1 MIIFGQVEA
10 GLANPYG
17 ASRDILN
24 IHSTIGWSLA
34 GVLALLT
41 GCYVA
46 RQKDPANL
54 PRGFLALDV
63 VLAGLVI
70 TQVYLGDKL
79 VWVYGLH
86 TVRGGSH
93 PSGGWCRDPLR
104 RDRIADQRHRRLPRR
119 QQPSLRDSAAPQP
132 GAPHHRPVRSPSPS
146 TWPVRSTRWRNGCS
160 DLALPVSGF
169 HDVGWYNLVACS
181 GIDRG
186 RRVLRNCWR
195 CRCQGSIL
203 GQTAMMLWH
212 AMASRSCW

>member
-1 MIIFGQVEA
+1 MPMLELLPPLNDKNLPWLDVIHPIVVHFVIAMALITVVFDVIGVISGKKNLFEVSFWNLIVATVAIFVAIIFGQVEA

-41 GCYVA
+41 GWRYVA

-86 TVRGGSH
+86 TVPVVEAIRGG
-93 PSGGWCRDPLR
+93 
-104 RDRIADQRHRRLPRR
+104 
-119 QQPSLRDSAAPQP
+119 
-132 GAPHHRPVRSPSPS
+132 V
-146 TWPVRSTRWRNGCS
+146 
-160 DLALPVSGF
+160 VS
-169 HDVGWYNLVACS
+169 
-181 GIDRG
+181 
-186 RRVLRNCWR
+186 
-195 CRCQGSIL
+195 
-203 GQTAMMLWH
+203 
-212 AMASRSCW
+212 

>member
-1 MIIFGQVEA
+1 MLELLPPLNDKNLPWLDVIHPIVVHFVIAMALITVVFDVIGVFSNKKNLFEVSFWNLIVATVAIFVAIIFGQVEA

-41 GCYVA
+41 GWRYVA

-86 TVRGGSH
+86 TV
-93 PSGGWCRDPLR
+93 PVVEA
-104 RDRIADQRHRRLPRR
+104 IR
-119 QQPSLRDSAAPQP
+119 Q
-132 GAPHHRPVRSPSPS
+132 GV
-146 TWPVRSTRWRNGCS
+146 
-160 DLALPVSGF
+160 VS
-169 HDVGWYNLVACS
+169 
-181 GIDRG
+181 
-186 RRVLRNCWR
+186 
-195 CRCQGSIL
+195 
-203 GQTAMMLWH
+203 
-212 AMASRSCW
+212 

>member
-1 MIIFGQVEA
+1 MLELLPPLNDKNLPWLDVIHPIVVHFVIAMALITVVFDFIGVISGKKNLFEVSFWNLIVATVAIFVAIIFGQVEA

-41 GCYVA
+41 GWRYVA

-86 TVRGGSH
+86 TVPVVEAIRQGVVSVSYTH
-93 PSGGWCRDPLR
+93 LT
-104 RDRIADQRHRRLPRR
+104 LPTK
-119 QQPSLRDSAAPQP
+119 A
-132 GAPHHRPVRSPSPS
+132 
-146 TWPVRSTRWRNGCS
+146 
-160 DLALPVSGF
+160 
-169 HDVGWYNLVACS
+169 
-181 GIDRG
+181 
-186 RRVLRNCWR
+186 
-195 CRCQGSIL
+195 
-203 GQTAMMLWH
+203 
-212 AMASRSCW
+212 

>member
-1 MIIFGQVEA
+1 MPMLELLPPLNDKNLPWLDVIHPIVVHFVIAMALITVVFDVIGVFSRKKNLFEVSFWNLIVATVAIFVAIIFGQVEA

-41 GCYVA
+41 SWRYVA

-86 TVRGGSH
+86 TV
-93 PSGGWCRDPLR
+93 PVVEA
-104 RDRIADQRHRRLPRR
+104 IR
-119 QQPSLRDSAAPQP
+119 Q
-132 GAPHHRPVRSPSPS
+132 GV
-146 TWPVRSTRWRNGCS
+146 
-160 DLALPVSGF
+160 VS
-169 HDVGWYNLVACS
+169 
-181 GIDRG
+181 
-186 RRVLRNCWR
+186 
-195 CRCQGSIL
+195 
-203 GQTAMMLWH
+203 
-212 AMASRSCW
+212 